1 MVTKMLR
8 IYVLVSKENVRMGK
22 DRNNE
27 EINYIYKFYFR
38 AILICPWGEEGAVAI
53 DSAGQV
59 DN

>member
-1 MVTKMLR
+1 
-8 IYVLVSKENVRMGK
+8 MGK